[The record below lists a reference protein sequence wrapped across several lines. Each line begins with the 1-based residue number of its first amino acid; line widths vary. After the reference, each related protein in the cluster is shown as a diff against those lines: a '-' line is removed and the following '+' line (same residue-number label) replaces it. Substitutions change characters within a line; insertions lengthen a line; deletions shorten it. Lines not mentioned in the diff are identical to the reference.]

1 MKKLIF
7 FIIIPFFVA
16 CGDGDANVNGEFIP
30 NAINIEY
37 MDKIPE
43 SLQQDSPFTYS
54 QIMQIS
60 YQMYGFGAFME
71 NQGRTLVSGAKN
83 DYVWSYGD
91 FEVSF
96 SYNLNGN
103 QYEFLY
109 SISYQSIPYYT
120 IEGWEMADG
129 SMGAWNANVDFDALI
144 EGTSSIDYN
153 YSVSWSNS
161 NSGFNY
167 EMSMNYADSFS
178 YLYILNINSDG
189 SGEFEIS
196 YNDNLMYEAIWNS
209 DGSGQLI
216 NHNYDP
222 PVTETWG

>member
-1 MKKLIF
+1 MKKLNLFILTLF
-7 FIIIPFFVA
+7 FIA
-16 CGDGDANVNGEFIP
+16 CSDRDSNVNGEFTP
-30 NAINIEY
+30 NAIDVEY
-37 MDKIPE
+37 LDRIPE

-71 NQGRTLVSGAKN
+71 NQGKALLDGPKD
-83 DYVWSYGD
+83 DYDWSYGD

-109 SISYQSIPYYT
+109 SVSYQGIPYYT
-120 IEGWEMADG
+120 IEGWQMVDG
-129 SMGAWNANVDFDALI
+129 SMGYWNANVDFDSLI

-153 YSVSWSNS
+153 YSVNWSSS

-196 YNDNLMYEAIWNS
+196 YNGSLMYEAIWNS

-216 NHNYDP
+216 NYSYDP
-222 PVTETWG
+222 PVVETWG